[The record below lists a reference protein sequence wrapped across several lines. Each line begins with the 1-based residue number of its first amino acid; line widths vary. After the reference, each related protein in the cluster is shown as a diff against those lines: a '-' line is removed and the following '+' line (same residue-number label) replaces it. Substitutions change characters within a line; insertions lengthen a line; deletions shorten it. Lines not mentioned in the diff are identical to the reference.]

1 MAELTSKDIF
11 DYGVKKLKSE
21 IDDKVEAMAQ
31 KDIAGNNFYSDNNE
45 RFSEIG
51 VVLIKMAQELRRL

>member
-1 MAELTSKDIF
+1 MAELTGKDIF

-31 KDIAGNNFYSDNNE
+31 KDIAGNKFYSDNNE
-45 RFSEIG
+45 RFAEIG